1 MQLRSSK
8 RKMGPPQFTLIELL
22 VTTAQ
27 QNCFSKIKKYTS
39 LRPAGRTSRFFCGCK
54 KSSSHLHIFT
64 QSAFTLIELLV
75 VIAIIA
81 ILAAM
86 LLPALQQARNRA
98 KATTCLNN
106 LTSIGKAVAFYADDN
121 LGFAPPYHNGN
132 SNSLLFGGYGQRND
146 SWRGLLAPHLGIH
159 EKAVIGGWELDT
171 KTNVLYTSS
180 LACPATDGRARI
192 DFLRKTSPTAHTEYG
207 YGVAHYADGPPGGT
221 VRLPFKIAAIVKPS
235 RSAHFMDGA
244 NYEVHYASGR
254 YPYAAH
260 GSAAPFTGKSLWIP
274 SNGVCNVLFMDGHVE
289 GIIATRIP
297 IQNYHNFVS
306 EYTTF
311 WHAVKRSK
319 NGLKVDDS
327 W

>member
-1 MQLRSSK
+1 MQLHSSK

-22 VTTAQ
+22 V
-27 QNCFSKIKKYTS
+27 K
-39 LRPAGRTSRFFCGCK
+39 R
-54 KSSSHLHIFT
+54 SHLCCDRVYGKEGSFSPAHR
-64 QSAFTLIELLV
+64 QVKLYSFTLIELLV

-180 LACPATDGRARI
+180 LACPATDGRDRI
-192 DFLRKTSPTAHTEYG
+192 NFLRKTSPTAHTEYG

>member
-1 MQLRSSK
+1 
-8 RKMGPPQFTLIELL
+8 
-22 VTTAQ
+22 